1 MGKWKG
7 IAWILLL
14 FLACIAETCFAQDFN
29 QDWKK
34 AKQVLGKAEN
44 MSMETQVE
52 TWEKQTNHWLAGE
65 KKNMILHKKGK
76 LLHYKVGEM
85 ELLSGDKIDLMIN
98 HQSKQIFIKSKSKQ
112 AIDKLFPT
120 FSMDSIL
127 KMYKEIK
134 FLGTQQG
141 LKNYKMTSTEA
152 YIKEVTIGFD
162 VKTAYLG
169 YVEYL
174 YQPAYAEIEAKSKTS
189 IIRFDTKADISSALF
204 ELKQYI
210 IKRGKNWVATQTY
223 KNYQLINLDYED

>member
-1 MGKWKG
+1 MEKWKG
-7 IAWILLL
+7 IVWFLLL
-14 FLACIAETCFAQDFN
+14 FLACIAKSGFAQDFN
-29 QDWKK
+29 QDWQK

-44 MSMETQVE
+44 IRMETQVE
-52 TWEKQTNHWLAGE
+52 TWEKQKDNWLSSE
-65 KKNMILHKKGK
+65 KKNMVLHKKGK

-85 ELLSGDKIDLMIN
+85 ELLSGDKIDLMLN
-98 HQSKQIFIKSKSKQ
+98 HQSKQMFIKSKSKQ
-112 AIDKLFPT
+112 AIDKLLPI

-127 KMYKEIK
+127 KVYKEIK
-134 FLGTQQG
+134 FLGIQQG
-141 LKNYKMTSTEA
+141 LKNYKMTSKQA

-174 YQPAYAEIEAKSKTS
+174 YQPDQAQTETKSKTS
-189 IIRFDTKADISSALF
+189 IIRFDAKTDISSSIF

-210 IKRGKNWVATQTY
+210 IRQGKNWVAIQTY